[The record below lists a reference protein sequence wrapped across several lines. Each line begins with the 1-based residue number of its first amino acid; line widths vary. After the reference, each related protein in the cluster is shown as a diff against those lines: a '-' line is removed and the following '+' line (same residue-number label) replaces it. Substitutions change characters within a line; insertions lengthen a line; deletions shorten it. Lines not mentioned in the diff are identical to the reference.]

1 MKEFVFHHLGFT
13 DMMVVVAYDKYN
25 PEPEFRTAAKKMGI
39 SLSFLRCVGFL
50 FMRAQVYHYKLHY
63 PDRGPLPVLC
73 ASSHTNKHFFGGK
86 ETSESEVL
94 DVKDFMHG
102 QVVAMGE
109 KALGNVLVWS
119 NGKIQRMSNHLS
131 TDYKFLMEPML
142 SEEVRNRWPEQPVCT
157 GFDS

>member
-1 MKEFVFHHLGFT
+1 
-13 DMMVVVAYDKYN
+13 
-25 PEPEFRTAAKKMGI
+25 MGI

-50 FMRAQVYHYKLHY
+50 FMRAQVYHYNLHY

-73 ASSHTNKHFFGGK
+73 ASSHTKKHFFDGK

-94 DVKDFMHG
+94 DAKDFMHG
-102 QVVAMGE
+102 QVAAMGE